1 MSVNH
6 YLLPINDGELA
17 SILRT
22 PEELRTL
29 AERRAADVLDLGE
42 DGVAI
47 VTLTAE
53 SDDDP
58 LAFIR
63 TGAPDEVA
71 GRVGRYAEKDDGR
84 VVECEVDMGYG
95 PASYYRNSF
104 LREVARKLA
113 PITADVFVANY
124 DPDWLEENHVYPSG
138 WHDEGRKE
146 TLVESFN
153 LYRICIVAAA
163 KSGQHLLVWCA

>member
-6 YLLPINDGELA
+6 YLLPISDDELA

-22 PEELRTL
+22 PEEIRSLV
-29 AERRAADVLDLGE
+29 ERRSADVQGLGE

-53 SDDDP
+53 SSDDP

-63 TGAPDEVA
+63 TGAPDAVS
-71 GRVGRYAEKDDGR
+71 GWVGRYAEEDGS
-84 VVECEVDMGYG
+84 VTECELDMGYG

-113 PITADVFVANY
+113 PITVDTFTANY
-124 DPDWLEENHVYPSG
+124 DPDWLEENYIYPSG
-138 WHDEGRKE
+138 WHDPGRKE
-146 TLVESFN
+146 LLIDSFN
-153 LYRICIVAAA
+153 LYRACIMAAA
-163 KSGQHLLVWCA
+163 RAGHHLLVWCA